1 MRRRLLITSAIIA
14 LSLPAVPALTED
26 KPDDSPSFMLQ
37 YFDGTDEKKPNTLQL
52 EQSIGSVKVG
62 ASASFQKPNS
72 RNVAAGEDAEK
83 LGVGVRLGFGGFT
96 VEGAYEGAEGENT
109 GPKKSYGANV
119 GYSGGPF
126 SATIGYVYDEDIAAR
141 KEKDALEIGATYRLS
156 PGIAARGSLQYSEKA
171 SATEK
176 TDGVAVTG
184 GIALSF

>member
-1 MRRRLLITSAIIA
+1 LRRRLLIASAIIA
-14 LSLPAVPALTED
+14 LSLPAVPALAED
-26 KPDDSPSFMLQ
+26 NPDDSPSFMLQ

-52 EQSIGSVKVG
+52 EQSIGDMKVG

-109 GPKKSYGANV
+109 GPKNSYGASV

-126 SATIGYVYDEDIAAR
+126 SATIGYVYDEDIAAGN
-141 KEKDALEIGATYRLS
+141 KKGALELGATYRLS
-156 PGIAARGSLQYSEKA
+156 PGIAARGSLQYSEQGSA
-171 SATEK
+171 SEK